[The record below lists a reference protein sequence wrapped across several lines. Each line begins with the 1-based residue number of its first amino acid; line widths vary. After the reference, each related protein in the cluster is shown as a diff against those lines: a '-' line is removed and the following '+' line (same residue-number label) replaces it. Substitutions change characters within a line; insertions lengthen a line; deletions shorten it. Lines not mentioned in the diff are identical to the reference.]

1 MTTHPYDRLTP
12 ELILD
17 AVESKGLRCT
27 GVLLPLNSYENRVYR
42 VDIEDETQ
50 LAVKFY
56 RPGRWDDRQIL
67 EEHAFAR
74 ELAEQEI
81 PAVAPIA
88 DAEGHTLHHHQG
100 FRFAL
105 FPWRGGRAP
114 ELHSREDRRRLGRYL
129 ARVHRVGASAPFRYR
144 ERLTVESYGRRSVEL
159 LRASHFIPA
168 ELHHNYFTIA
178 EILLQRLDGV
188 FTHADDLVWIRV
200 HGDFHLGNI
209 LWTDTGA
216 HLVDFDDSLTAPTM
230 QDLWMLLSGEAAEME
245 MQLADILEGYGEF
258 REFDASELRLI
269 EPLRTLRM
277 LRYSAW
283 IAARWSDPA
292 FPRAFTWFGT
302 NRYWEEQILALK
314 QQLAALDEPTL
325 SWRPSGHRP

>member
-1 MTTHPYDRLTP
+1 MTSHPYDRLTP

-17 AVESKGLRCT
+17 AVETQGMRCT

-42 VDIEDETQ
+42 VDTDERGQ
-50 LAVKFY
+50 VAVKFY
-56 RPGRWDDRQIL
+56 RPERWDDRQIL

-81 PAVAPIA
+81 PAVAAMPGA
-88 DAEGHTLHHHQG
+88 DGLTLHHYQG

-105 FPWRGGRAP
+105 FPWCRGRAP
-114 ELHSREDRRRLGRYL
+114 ELHSPDDRRRLGRYL
-129 ARVHRVGASAPFRYR
+129 ARLHRVGAASPFRHR
-144 ERLTVESYGRRSVEL
+144 ERLTVESYGHRSVEL
-159 LRASHFIPA
+159 LRASPFIPPP
-168 ELHHNYFTIA
+168 LHASYFAIA
-178 EILLQRLDGV
+178 DILLQRLDECFAHTG
-188 FTHADDLVWIRV
+188 DLAWIRV

-209 LWTDTGA
+209 LWTETGA
-216 HLVDFDDSLTAPTM
+216 HLVDFDDSLMAPAV

-245 MQLADILEGYGEF
+245 TQLADILEGYSEF
-258 REFDASELRLI
+258 RDFDVSELRLI

-292 FPRAFTWFGT
+292 FPRTFPWFDS
-302 NRYWEEQILALK
+302 NRYWEEQVLALK

-325 SWRPSGHRP
+325 TWQHR

>member
-1 MTTHPYDRLTP
+1 MTSHPYDRLTP

-42 VDIEDETQ
+42 VDTEQDGQ
-50 LAVKFY
+50 FAVKFY
-56 RPGRWDDRQIL
+56 RPERWDDRQIL
-67 EEHAFAR
+67 EEHGFAL
-74 ELAEQEI
+74 ELAGQEI

-114 ELHSREDRRRLGRYL
+114 ELHSREDRLRLGRYL

-144 ERLTVESYGRRSVEL
+144 ERLTVELYGRRSVEL

-168 ELHHNYFTIA
+168 ELHQSYFTIA
-178 EILLQRLDGV
+178 DILLQRLDDV
-188 FTHADDLVWIRV
+188 FAHADDLAWIRV

-216 HLVDFDDSLTAPTM
+216 HLVDFDDSLMAPAV

-258 REFDASELRLI
+258 REFDAGELRLI

-302 NRYWEEQILALK
+302 NRYWEDQILALK
-314 QQLAALDEPTL
+314 QQLAELDEPVL
-325 SWRPSGHRP
+325 SWRPSGHGR

>member
-1 MTTHPYDRLTP
+1 MTSHPYDRLTP
-12 ELILD
+12 ETILD
-17 AVESKGLRCT
+17 AVESKGFLCT

-42 VDIEDETQ
+42 VDTEGGQ
-50 LAVKFY
+50 LAAKFY
-56 RPGRWDDRQIL
+56 RPERWDDRQIL

-74 ELAEQEI
+74 ELADQEI
-81 PAVAPIA
+81 PAVAPAA
-88 DAEGHTLHHHQG
+88 DAGGHTLHHYQG

-114 ELHSREDRRRLGRYL
+114 ELHNPEDRRRLGRYL
-129 ARVHRVGASAPFRYR
+129 ARVHRVGAAAPFRHR
-144 ERLTVESYGRRSVEL
+144 ERLSVESYGRRSVEL
-159 LRASHFIPA
+159 LRASPFIPP
-168 ELHHNYFTIA
+168 ELHASYFAIA
-178 EILLQRLDGV
+178 DQLLARLDDT
-188 FTHADDLVWIRV
+188 FAHAGDLAWIRV

-216 HLVDFDDSLTAPTM
+216 HLVDFDDSLTAPAV
-230 QDLWMLLSGEAAEME
+230 QDLWMLLSGEAPEME
-245 MQLADILEGYGEF
+245 AQLADILEGYSEF
-258 REFDASELRLI
+258 RDFDAAELRLV

-292 FPRAFTWFGT
+292 FPRAFPWFGT

-314 QQLAALDEPTL
+314 QQLAALDEPVL
-325 SWRPSGHRP
+325 GWRPGGHHP